1 MHKQTSI
8 CVVGS
13 LNMDLVIRTP
23 YLPAPGETV
32 SGGPFAT
39 HPGGKGAN
47 QAVAAARLGA
57 AVAMVGRVGGDAFG
71 ARLRTELEQA
81 GIDTRQVCTLPEATS
96 GVALI
101 AVEAGGQNS
110 IIIAPGANGELTPT
124 DIEAASPT
132 IRAARVLLLQLEI
145 PLPAVQRAAELAHSA
160 GTLVLLN
167 PAPAQPLPAD
177 LLAQVDYLLPNEP
190 EAALLLGA
198 DSLSDADAAVA
209 AQRLCAQTGVGGV
222 VMTLGAQ
229 GAVLAQAQTAPQS
242 VPSHPVNVVDTTAA
256 GDAFVGAFAVALA
269 EGQTPTEALHRGTAA
284 GALAVT
290 HAGAQPSLPT
300 RSAVAE
306 LLAKK

>member
-1 MHKQTSI
+1 MHKHTSI

-23 YLPAPGETV
+23 HLPAPGETV

-71 ARLRTELEQA
+71 ARLRTELQEA
-81 GIDTRQVCTLPEATS
+81 GIDTRQVVTLPDVAS

-101 AVEAGGQNS
+101 AVETSGQNS
-110 IIIAPGANGELTPT
+110 IIIAPGANGALTPA
-124 DIEAASPT
+124 DVEVAGPIIA
-132 IRAARVLLLQLEI
+132 AARVLLLQLET
-145 PLPAVQRAAELAHSA
+145 PLPAVQRAAELAHAA

-167 PAPAQPLPAD
+167 PAPAQPLPAE
-177 LLAQVDYLLPNEP
+177 LPAQVDYLIPNEQ
-190 EAALLLGA
+190 EAALLLGEA
-198 DSLSDADAAVA
+198 IAIATDADAAAA
-209 AQRLCAQTGVGGV
+209 AQRLCTQTGVGGV
-222 VMTLGAQ
+222 VITLGAQ
-229 GAVLAQAQTAPQS
+229 GAVLAQAQTEPEFVPAHS
-242 VPSHPVNVVDTTAA
+242 VAVADTTAA

-269 EGQTPTEALHRGTAA
+269 EGRTPAEALRWGNAA

-290 HAGAQPSLPT
+290 AVGAQPSLPT
-300 RSAVAE
+300 RNAVAA
-306 LLAKK
+306 LL

>member
-1 MHKQTSI
+1 MHKHTSI

-13 LNMDLVIRTP
+13 LNMDLVMRTP
-23 YLPAPGETV
+23 HLPAPGETV

-71 ARLRTELEQA
+71 ARLRTELAEA
-81 GIDTRQVCTLPEATS
+81 GIDIRQVVTLPDVAS

-101 AVEAGGQNS
+101 AVEASGQNS
-110 IIIAPGANGELTPT
+110 IIIAPGANGALTPA
-124 DIEAASPT
+124 DVEAAGPT
-132 IRAARVLLLQLEI
+132 ITAAQVLLLQLET
-145 PLPAVQRAAELAHSA
+145 PLPAVQRAAELAHAA

-167 PAPAQPLPAD
+167 PAPAQPLPAE
-177 LLAQVDYLLPNEP
+177 LLAQVDYLIPNEQ
-190 EAALLLGA
+190 EAALLLGEA
-198 DSLSDADAAVA
+198 IATDADAAGA

-222 VMTLGAQ
+222 VITLGAQ
-229 GAVLAQAQTAPQS
+229 GAVLAQAQTEPQFVPAHS
-242 VPSHPVNVVDTTAA
+242 VEVADTTAA

-269 EGQTPTEALHRGTAA
+269 EGRTPAEALRWGNAA

-290 HAGAQPSLPT
+290 AAGAQPSLPS
-300 RSAVAE
+300 RNAVAA
-306 LLAKK
+306 LL

>member
-1 MHKQTSI
+1 MHKHTSI

-13 LNMDLVIRTP
+13 LNMDLVMRTP
-23 YLPAPGETV
+23 HLPVPGETV

-71 ARLRTELEQA
+71 ARLRTELDQA
-81 GIDTRQVCTLPEATS
+81 DIDIRQVVTLPDVAS

-101 AVEAGGQNS
+101 AVEASGQNS
-110 IIIAPGANGELTPT
+110 IIIAPGANGALTPA
-124 DIEAASPT
+124 DVEAAGPT
-132 IRAARVLLLQLEI
+132 ITAAQVLLLQLET
-145 PLPAVQRAAELAHSA
+145 PLPAVQRAAELAHAA

-167 PAPAQPLPAD
+167 PAPAQPLPAE
-177 LLAQVDYLLPNEP
+177 LLAQVDYLIPNEQ
-190 EAALLLGA
+190 EAALLLGEA
-198 DSLSDADAAVA
+198 IATDADAAGP

-222 VMTLGAQ
+222 VITLGAQ
-229 GAVLAQAQTAPQS
+229 GAVLAQAQTEPQFVPAHS
-242 VPSHPVNVVDTTAA
+242 VEVADTTAA

-269 EGQTPTEALHRGTAA
+269 EGRTPAEALRWGNAA

-290 HAGAQPSLPT
+290 AAGAQPSLPS
-300 RSAVAE
+300 RNAVAA
-306 LLAKK
+306 LL

>member
-1 MHKQTSI
+1 MMHKHTSI

-13 LNMDLVIRTP
+13 LNMDLVMRTP
-23 YLPAPGETV
+23 HLPAPGETV

-71 ARLRTELEQA
+71 ARLRTELAEA
-81 GIDTRQVCTLPEATS
+81 GIDIRQVVTLPDVAS

-101 AVEAGGQNS
+101 AVEASGQNS
-110 IIIAPGANGELTPT
+110 IIIAPGANGALTPA
-124 DIEAASPT
+124 DVEAAGPT
-132 IRAARVLLLQLEI
+132 ITAAQVLLLQLET
-145 PLPAVQRAAELAHSA
+145 PLPAVQRAAELAHAA

-167 PAPAQPLPAD
+167 PAPAQPLPAE
-177 LLAQVDYLLPNEP
+177 LLAQVDYLIPNEQ
-190 EAALLLGA
+190 EAALLLGEA
-198 DSLSDADAAVA
+198 IATDADAAGA

-222 VMTLGAQ
+222 VITLGAQ
-229 GAVLAQAQTAPQS
+229 GAVLAQAQTEPQFVPAHS
-242 VPSHPVNVVDTTAA
+242 VEVADTTAA

-269 EGQTPTEALHRGTAA
+269 EGRTPAEALRWGNAA

-290 HAGAQPSLPT
+290 AAGAQPSLPS
-300 RSAVAE
+300 RNAVAA
-306 LLAKK
+306 LL